1 MICLMNSRESS
12 GYLDLADRLA
22 HGLREEPQILAAY
35 LHGSFGT
42 PAFRKDS
49 DVDVAILL
57 FPGQALSAVER
68 LNLESM
74 LGGLLGVSLDL
85 GVLTTRN
92 LVYFIQAVHNGHR
105 VFCRDKSLA
114 DALVAKAFSL
124 YGKLK
129 EDRREVEAAYHVA

>member
-1 MICLMNSRESS
+1 MLLLMNLRQPSDYQE
-12 GYLDLADRLA
+12 LADRLA
-22 HGLREEPQILAAY
+22 DALREDPRILSAY

-49 DVDVAILL
+49 DVDCALL
-57 FPGQALSAVER
+57 LCPGQALSALEKLNVESR
-68 LNLESM
+68 
-74 LGGLLGVSLDL
+74 LGGLLGVSLDI

-92 LVYFIQAVHNGHR
+92 LVYFIQAVYNGRR
-105 VFCRDKSLA
+105 VFCRDESLA

-129 EDRREVEAAYHVA
+129 EDRREVEAAYHAA